1 MKGGTIMKAMRYL
14 LSVIVILSVTTL
26 GAQNLSQYPAIQMQS
41 TSSMVSSGSTLPQ
54 AAITGVY
61 TTYDSPTGGPRRSKK
76 EVDPFGE
83 ETIGDV
89 TNPQQPGTPIGDGTW
104 ILMFLAVGY
113 AFFIAW
119 RRKVAKR

>member
-1 MKGGTIMKAMRYL
+1 MKAMRYL

-26 GAQNLSQYPAIQMQS
+26 GAQNLSQYPAVQMQS

-54 AAITGVY
+54 AAITGVH

-89 TNPQQPGTPIGDGTW
+89 TNPQQPSTPIGDGTW
-104 ILMFLAVGY
+104 FLMFMAMMFGL
-113 AFFIAW
+113 FIAMK
-119 RRKVAKR
+119 RKKVGSKE